1 MCAGFLRIHNSPC
14 AEGVRT
20 LLFPGK
26 SSPGCL
32 GGFSSLRIP
41 QSKLRAMNQKPTDH
55 FEPLTP
61 WWEKR
66 PGNGH
71 TATFWICL
79 GVVLGAVATAA
90 AGALMIFA
98 ANHTL

>member
-1 MCAGFLRIHNSPC
+1 
-14 AEGVRT
+14 
-20 LLFPGK
+20 
-26 SSPGCL
+26 
-32 GGFSSLRIP
+32 
-41 QSKLRAMNQKPTDH
+41 MNQKPTDH